1 MTTPGCTYE
10 YISTSRIR
18 PSDLFALQHFL
29 HPQACHVGG
38 LRASPHHQ
46 LKSSALLHVV
56 APTLS
61 IIMSLT
67 NLRSLQIY
75 VHLNLRILILLQ
87 VCQYRRVDT
96 RCLMRKESTLT
107 STKHASVLA
116 SKHLKLVSC
125 FKLIDVVGLVLLFP
139 LRDSLHCCSYF
150 QAGAAIA
157 FYVAHS
163 TAVIMIDISLA
174 YFTIR
179 PLSLKDLA

>member
-1 MTTPGCTYE
+1 MTILLQQQHPLSPIHPHPFLPVVATSSTL
-10 YISTSRIR
+10 YITLLQAHPSRIR
-18 PSDLFALQHFL
+18 PFDLLALQHFL

-75 VHLNLRILILLQ
+75 VHLNLRNLILLQ
-87 VCQYRRVDT
+87 VYQYRRVDT

-116 SKHLKLVSC
+116 SLHLKLVSC
-125 FKLIDVVGLVLLFP
+125 
-139 LRDSLHCCSYF
+139 
-150 QAGAAIA
+150 
-157 FYVAHS
+157 
-163 TAVIMIDISLA
+163 
-174 YFTIR
+174 
-179 PLSLKDLA
+179 